1 MVENVVVVE
10 NLNVKSDDNYE
21 ILKSISLNL
30 QKNEI
35 LSIIGPSNSG
45 KTTFLQAL
53 NRLIDLKSNF
63 LITGKVLINNQDIFS
78 KNIDVEVLRRK
89 VGMIFAL
96 PISLP
101 MSIFEN
107 VAYGLK
113 RSGIKKKSLLEE
125 VVEESLKA
133 AYLWD
138 EVKNRL
144 SESALNL
151 SGGQQQRL
159 GVARILA
166 LKPEVILF
174 DEPCSGLD
182 PISTMKIEESMYE
195 LKKTYSLILVTNNT
209 KQAARVGDRTGFF
222 LMGNLIEI
230 GNTEQIFT
238 TPKNKQTEDYISGRF
253 G

>member
-1 MVENVVVVE
+1 MVKDVVVVE
-10 NLNVKSDDNYE
+10 KLSIKCDDNYE

-45 KTTFLQAL
+45 KTTFLQVL
-53 NRLIDLKSNF
+53 NRLIDLKSNIS
-63 LITGKVLINNQDIFS
+63 ITGKVLINDQDIFS

-96 PISLP
+96 PIPLP
-101 MSIFEN
+101 MSIFDN
-107 VAYGLK
+107 VAYGLR

-133 AYLWD
+133 SYLWD

-144 SESALNL
+144 FESALIL

-159 GVARILA
+159 CVARTLS
-166 LKPEVILF
+166 LKPEIILF

-182 PISTMKIEESMYE
+182 PISTMKIEEAMYE

-209 KQAARVGDRTGFF
+209 KQAARVSDRTGFF
-222 LMGNLIEI
+222 LMGDLIEI
-230 GNTEQIFT
+230 GNTNQIFT
-238 TPKNKQTEDYISGRF
+238 TPQNKRTEDYISGRF